1 VTYVS
6 VYTYSVGI
14 TIIKYF
20 MTRKNDKKIKIS
32 IGLKKA
38 RTSLDKII
46 KSLEDED
53 VGVENKCFD
62 VIQQNLAI
70 IGLLKAANI
79 SMLESHL
86 EMYTQNVGKGNVHNK
101 ELDRMKE
108 EIIKIVQVAQRK

>member
-1 VTYVS
+1 MTKKDNS
-6 VYTYSVGI
+6 KTK
-14 TIIKYF
+14 II
-20 MTRKNDKKIKIS
+20 

-38 RTSLDKII
+38 HTSLDKII
-46 KSLEDED
+46 QSLEDED

-86 EMYTQNVGKGNVHNK
+86 EMYIKNVSKSNKHKK
-101 ELDRMKE
+101 ELDRMKK
-108 EIIKIVQVAQRK
+108 EIIKIVQAAQRK

>member
-1 VTYVS
+1 M
-6 VYTYSVGI
+6 
-14 TIIKYF
+14 IKRDNQK
-20 MTRKNDKKIKIS
+20 MKIA

-46 KSLEDED
+46 QSLENED
-53 VGVENKCFD
+53 VEVENKCFD

-86 EMYTQNVGKGNVHNK
+86 EMYVKAVSNNSAQKR
-101 ELDRMKE
+101 ELKQMKE
-108 EIIKIVQVAQRK
+108 EIVKIVQVAQRK